1 MSLLTPVWLVA
12 LGIIVVYWIAVRRLG
27 HRADGSQ
34 KWLLV
39 SMVLVIVALSR
50 PVLEQ
55 KPVSVEQMG
64 SDVIIAVDLSYSMRA
79 TDVAPSR
86 LGAAKTLL
94 GDVVRSDSKDRFGVI
109 GFTTSAIILS
119 PLTKDTEL
127 LEHLFGSLDESQIIT
142 KGTTVMSALELA
154 RKMSYA
160 KAPLVILLTDGGD
173 EASYVKEADF
183 VRENNLRLSVVML
196 GTAQGS
202 TLSEGD
208 GTLKDENGHIVVSS
222 RNDAIGE
229 LVEAGGGKMIEG
241 ADASAVLD
249 LIKQSRAEDFQ
260 GKSTVIR
267 YQELFYVPLVLAL
280 ISFMLSM
287 TSLGTKATKGLV
299 LVLALIGVTS
309 NAGILDFAY
318 LYGAK
323 KSYEAKQYED
333 SAQLYAHLTTPK
345 AKYNQAT
352 ALYKAGKYQ
361 DALTVYQSIK
371 SNDPM
376 FKAILYYNSGNCYI
390 RLQEFE
396 NAREALLKSLTLYYT
411 KEADDNLRF
420 IAQEKEQQSLNVRKE
435 KSDKM
440 QAESGAPKGESKPT
454 KQGGG
459 SNMKSD
465 MASGGGGDE
474 GKKVQSDP
482 RLNMSQGKASLSSTQ
497 YELINQRSIHE
508 TKPW

>member
-1 MSLLTPVWLVA
+1 
-12 LGIIVVYWIAVRRLG
+12 
-27 HRADGSQ
+27 
-34 KWLLV
+34 
-39 SMVLVIVALSR
+39 
-50 PVLEQ
+50 
-55 KPVSVEQMG
+55 
-64 SDVIIAVDLSYSMRA
+64 
-79 TDVAPSR
+79 
-86 LGAAKTLL
+86 
-94 GDVVRSDSKDRFGVI
+94 
-109 GFTTSAIILS
+109 
-119 PLTKDTEL
+119 
-127 LEHLFGSLDESQIIT
+127 
-142 KGTTVMSALELA
+142 
-154 RKMSYA
+154 
-160 KAPLVILLTDGGD
+160 
-173 EASYVKEADF
+173 
-183 VRENNLRLSVVML
+183 
-196 GTAQGS
+196 
-202 TLSEGD
+202 
-208 GTLKDENGHIVVSS
+208 
-222 RNDAIGE
+222 
-229 LVEAGGGKMIEG
+229 
-241 ADASAVLD
+241 
-249 LIKQSRAEDFQ
+249 
-260 GKSTVIR
+260 
-267 YQELFYVPLVLAL
+267 
-280 ISFMLSM
+280 
-287 TSLGTKATKGLV
+287 
-299 LVLALIGVTS
+299 VLALIGVTS

-440 QAESGAPKGESKPT
+440 QAESGVPKGESKPT

-482 RLNMSQGKASLSSTQ
+482 RLSMSQGKARLSSTQ